1 MKISKV
7 FAGMTATAMMA
18 ALAVMPASALDE
30 NEAVNATGTWTY
42 TYTGSQLQ
50 SAVDDGSAQ
59 LSENEDGTYTLGC
72 NIQVGHVMNAK
83 LTMVAKSST
92 SNIFAG
98 EGNAALSEDYFFTV
112 QSSWTGVAPA
122 DSVEGTVKYTEETK
136 KGATDLNAW
145 DSGSVKFNGQWA
157 QILLTDDDLSGV
169 TVEVTLVA
177 DEDTTWEYHSY
188 SEEDDAD
195 NVYRTFILFGSPS
208 QIIETVSV
216 DEINSQVDGGVTS
229 GNYSSSATSSS
240 DDSSSADT
248 SSSSDDSSSTSSSS
262 SSTSSSSDDSS
273 SSSSGSSSSSSSTS
287 STSGSTSSSASGST
301 STSSSASGSSTT
313 TLGSSNTSGSSVAS
327 DNTEN
332 AESGAAAGVGLA
344 LAAIAGAAVVVTRKK

>member
-30 NEAVNATGTWTY
+30 NDAVNATGTWTY

-157 QILLTDDDLSGV
+157 QILLTDGDLSGV

-229 GNYSSSATSSS
+229 SNYSSSATSSS

-262 SSTSSSSDDSS
+262 SSSTSSASDDDDDSS
-273 SSSSGSSSSSSSTS
+273 TASTSSSTS
-287 STSGSTSSSASGST
+287 STSSSASGST

-313 TLGSSNTSGSSVAS
+313 TIGSSNTSGSSVAS